1 MSKAIALDAAWIFA
15 AFLVI
20 LVGGAIGLAIRRM
33 LLDRHGGTVECG
45 LRRPGGTWR
54 LGVAAYEED
63 ELRWYGAV
71 GVLLT
76 PEEVLA
82 RQTLAV
88 VSRREVYPAEAALL
102 GSGMIVVSCTV
113 GEMSETVELAMGEA
127 ALTGFLA
134 WLESAPPG
142 SYPVSPLP
150 LQRSPPGFQRT
161 SPWLALARRA
171 RMNSRSDSRFR

>member
-15 AFLVI
+15 AFLIIAVFC
-20 LVGGAIGLAIRRM
+20 AIGLAIRRM
-33 LLDRHGGTVECG
+33 LLDRRGGTVACG
-45 LRRPGGTWR
+45 LRRPGGAWR
-54 LGVAAYEED
+54 LGVAAYEKD
-63 ELRWYGAV
+63 ELRWYVAV

-88 VSRREVYPAEAALL
+88 ASRREPYPAETALL
-102 GSGMIVVSCTV
+102 GPGMVVVSCTA
-113 GEMSETVELAMGEA
+113 GEEMPETVELAMGEA

-142 SYPVSPLP
+142 SYPLNPLGADGA
-150 LQRSPPGFQRT
+150 S
-161 SPWLALARRA
+161 A
-171 RMNSRSDSRFR
+171 RFRVSTAHRLGWRWPCGPG

>member
-1 MSKAIALDAAWIFA
+1 MSTAIALDAAWIVA
-15 AFLVI
+15 AFL
-20 LVGGAIGLAIRRM
+20 LVVVLCAIGLAIRRM
-33 LLDRHGGTVECG
+33 LLDRGGGTVECG

-63 ELRWYGAV
+63 ELRWYDAV
-71 GVLLT
+71 GVLLS

-82 RQTLAV
+82 RRTLSVA
-88 VSRREVYPAEAALL
+88 SRREVYPAEAALL
-102 GSGMIVVSCTV
+102 GPGMVVVSCTA

-142 SYPVSPLP
+142 FYPLSP
-150 LQRSPPGFQRT
+150 
-161 SPWLALARRA
+161 
-171 RMNSRSDSRFR
+171 

>member
-15 AFLVI
+15 AFLAIV
-20 LVGGAIGLAIRRM
+20 VFSAIGLAIRRM
-33 LLDRHGGTVECG
+33 LLDRGGGTVECG
-45 LRRPGGTWR
+45 LRRPGGSWR

-63 ELRWYGAV
+63 ELRWYDGV

-82 RQTLAV
+82 RRTLSVA
-88 VSRREVYPAEAALL
+88 SRREAYPSEATLL
-102 GSGMIVVSCTV
+102 GQGMVVVSCTA
-113 GEMSETVELAMGEA
+113 GETPENVELAMAED

-142 SYPVSPLP
+142 SYPLNP
-150 LQRSPPGFQRT
+150 
-161 SPWLALARRA
+161 
-171 RMNSRSDSRFR
+171 

>member
-1 MSKAIALDAAWIFA
+1 MSTAIALDAAWVFA

-20 LVGGAIGLAIRRM
+20 VVLCAIGLAIRRM
-33 LLDRHGGTVECG
+33 LLDRGGGTVECA

-63 ELRWYGAV
+63 ELRWYDAV
-71 GVLLT
+71 GVLLS

-82 RQTLAV
+82 RRTLSVA
-88 VSRREVYPAEAALL
+88 SRREVYPAEAALL
-102 GSGMIVVSCTV
+102 GQGMVVVSCTV
-113 GEMSETVELAMGEA
+113 GEMPETVELAMTED

-142 SYPVSPLP
+142 SSPLNP
-150 LQRSPPGFQRT
+150 
-161 SPWLALARRA
+161 
-171 RMNSRSDSRFR
+171 

>member
-1 MSKAIALDAAWIFA
+1 MSEAIALDAAWIFA
-15 AFLVI
+15 AFLVVI
-20 LVGGAIGLAIRRM
+20 VFGAIGLAVRRM
-33 LLDRHGGTVECG
+33 LLDRRGGTVECG

-54 LGVAAYEED
+54 LGVAAYEKD
-63 ELRWYGAV
+63 ALRWYGAV

-82 RQTLAV
+82 RRILTV
-88 VSRREVYPAEAALL
+88 VSRREVHPEEAALL
-102 GSGMIVVSCTV
+102 GAGMVVVSCAV

-142 SYPVSPLP
+142 FYPLSPLRP
-150 LQRSPPGFQRT
+150 ERPS
-161 SPWLALARRA
+161 ARRPASTA
-171 RMNSRSDSRFR
+171 RRRGWRWPAGPG

>member
-20 LVGGAIGLAIRRM
+20 IVLGAIGLAVRRI
-33 LLDRHGGTVECG
+33 LLDRGGGTVECG
-45 LRRPGGTWR
+45 QRRPGGTWR

-82 RQTLAV
+82 RRTLSV
-88 VSRREVYPAEAALL
+88 RSRREVYPAEAALL
-102 GSGMIVVSCTV
+102 GQGMVVVSCTA
-113 GEMSETVELAMGEA
+113 GETPETVELAMAED

-142 SYPVSPLP
+142 SYPLSP
-150 LQRSPPGFQRT
+150 
-161 SPWLALARRA
+161 
-171 RMNSRSDSRFR
+171 

>member
-1 MSKAIALDAAWIFA
+1 MSKAVALDAAWIFA
-15 AFLVI
+15 AFLAIV
-20 LVGGAIGLAIRRM
+20 VFCAIGLAIRRM
-33 LLDRHGGTVECG
+33 LLDRGGGTVQCG

-63 ELRWYGAV
+63 ELRWYHAV

-82 RQTLAV
+82 RRTLAV
-88 VSRREVYPAEAALL
+88 VARREVNPAEAALL
-102 GSGMIVVSCTV
+102 GPGMVVVSCTV
-113 GEMSETVELAMGEA
+113 GETPENVELAMAED

-142 SYPVSPLP
+142 SYPLNP
-150 LQRSPPGFQRT
+150 
-161 SPWLALARRA
+161 
-171 RMNSRSDSRFR
+171 

>member
-20 LVGGAIGLAIRRM
+20 IVLCAIGLAIRRM
-33 LLDRHGGTVECG
+33 LLDRGGGTVECG

-54 LGVAAYEED
+54 LGVAAYAED
-63 ELRWYGAV
+63 ELRWYDAV
-71 GVLLT
+71 GVLLI

-82 RQTLAV
+82 RRTLSVA
-88 VSRREVYPAEAALL
+88 SRRAVYPAEAPLL
-102 GSGMIVVSCTV
+102 GQGMVVVSCTA
-113 GEMSETVELAMGEA
+113 GETPQPVELAMAED

-142 SYPVSPLP
+142 SYPLGP
-150 LQRSPPGFQRT
+150 
-161 SPWLALARRA
+161 
-171 RMNSRSDSRFR
+171 

>member
-20 LVGGAIGLAIRRM
+20 IVLCAIGLAVRRI
-33 LLDRHGGTVECG
+33 LLDRGGGTVECG

-54 LGVAAYEED
+54 LGVAAYEAG

-76 PEEVLA
+76 PEEVLS
-82 RQTLAV
+82 RRTLTV
-88 VSRREVYPAEAALL
+88 RSRREVYPAEAALL
-102 GSGMIVVSCTV
+102 GQGKVVVSCTA
-113 GEMSETVELAMGEA
+113 GETPETVELAMAED

-142 SYPVSPLP
+142 SYPLSP
-150 LQRSPPGFQRT
+150 
-161 SPWLALARRA
+161 
-171 RMNSRSDSRFR
+171 

>member
-1 MSKAIALDAAWIFA
+1 MSAAIALDAAWIFA

-20 LVGGAIGLAIRRM
+20 VVLCAAGLALRRM
-33 LLDRHGGTVECG
+33 LLDRGGGTVECG

-54 LGVAAYEED
+54 LGVAAYGAD
-63 ELRWYGAV
+63 ELRWYDAV

-82 RQTLAV
+82 RRDLS
-88 VSRREVYPAEAALL
+88 VSTRREAYPAEAALL
-102 GSGMIVVSCTV
+102 GQGMVVVSCSAGAV
-113 GEMSETVELAMGEA
+113 PETVELAMGEA

-142 SYPVSPLP
+142 SY
-150 LQRSPPGFQRT
+150 R
-161 SPWLALARRA
+161 
-171 RMNSRSDSRFR
+171 

>member
-1 MSKAIALDAAWIFA
+1 MSTAIALDAAWIIV

-20 LVGGAIGLAIRRM
+20 IVGGAIGLAIRRM
-33 LLDRHGGTVECG
+33 LLDRRGGTVECG

-82 RQTLAV
+82 RRTLAV
-88 VSRREVYPAEAALL
+88 ASRREVYPSEAALL
-102 GSGMIVVSCTV
+102 RPAMVVVSCTA
-113 GEMSETVELAMGEA
+113 GAMSETVELAMGEA

-142 SYPVSPLP
+142 SYPLNPLRP
-150 LQRSPPGFQRT
+150 EGAT
-161 SPWLALARRA
+161 ARRRASTA
-171 RMNSRSDSRFR
+171 RRRGWHWPGGPG

>member
-1 MSKAIALDAAWIFA
+1 MSTAIALDAAWVFA

-20 LVGGAIGLAIRRM
+20 VVLCAIGLAIRRM
-33 LLDRHGGTVECG
+33 LLDRGGGTVVCA

-63 ELRWYGAV
+63 ELRWYDAV
-71 GVLLT
+71 GVLLS

-82 RQTLAV
+82 RRTLSVA
-88 VSRREVYPAEAALL
+88 SRREVYPAEAALL
-102 GSGMIVVSCTV
+102 GQGMVVVSCTV
-113 GEMSETVELAMGEA
+113 GEMPETVELAMTED

-142 SYPVSPLP
+142 SYPLNP
-150 LQRSPPGFQRT
+150 
-161 SPWLALARRA
+161 
-171 RMNSRSDSRFR
+171 

>member
-20 LVGGAIGLAIRRM
+20 IVLGAIGLAVRRI
-33 LLDRHGGTVECG
+33 LLDRGGGTVECG

-82 RQTLAV
+82 RRTLSV
-88 VSRREVYPAEAALL
+88 RSRREVYPAEAALL
-102 GSGMIVVSCTV
+102 GQGMVVVSCTA
-113 GEMSETVELAMGEA
+113 GETPETVELAMAED

-142 SYPVSPLP
+142 SYPLSP
-150 LQRSPPGFQRT
+150 
-161 SPWLALARRA
+161 
-171 RMNSRSDSRFR
+171 

>member
-33 LLDRHGGTVECG
+33 LLDRRGGTVECG

-82 RQTLAV
+82 RQTLTV
-88 VSRREVYPAEAALL
+88 VSRREVYPVEATLL
-102 GSGMIVVSCTV
+102 GPGMVVVSCTV

-142 SYPVSPLP
+142 SYPMTPL
-150 LQRSPPGFQRT
+150 RFS
-161 SPWLALARRA
+161 ARRRASTA
-171 RMNSRSDSRFR
+171 RRRGWRWPGGPG

>member
-1 MSKAIALDAAWIFA
+1 MSRALALDAAGIFA
-15 AFLVI
+15 AFLLI
-20 LVGGAIGLAIRRM
+20 IALGAIGLAIRRM
-33 LLDRHGGTVECG
+33 LLDRGGGTVECG

-82 RQTLAV
+82 RRTLSVA
-88 VSRREVYPAEAALL
+88 SRREAYPAEAALL
-102 GSGMIVVSCTV
+102 GPGMVVVTCTA
-113 GEMSETVELAMGEA
+113 GETPEMLELAMAED

-142 SYPVSPLP
+142 SYPVNP
-150 LQRSPPGFQRT
+150 
-161 SPWLALARRA
+161 
-171 RMNSRSDSRFR
+171 